1 MAHEEF
7 DAAAEEQWQDENR
20 EWELTFAE
28 ELRAAGSQLPSAEGE
43 SLEAFRH
50 LVIGVGTEWSDR
62 LYVDDSRMGD
72 ADEHAERAAR
82 YDWATED
89 YRMAVEGAEL
99 VLGGY

>member
-20 EWELTFAE
+20 EWELTF
-28 ELRAAGSQLPSAEGE
+28 
-43 SLEAFRH
+43 EAFRH

-82 YDWATED
+82 YGWATED